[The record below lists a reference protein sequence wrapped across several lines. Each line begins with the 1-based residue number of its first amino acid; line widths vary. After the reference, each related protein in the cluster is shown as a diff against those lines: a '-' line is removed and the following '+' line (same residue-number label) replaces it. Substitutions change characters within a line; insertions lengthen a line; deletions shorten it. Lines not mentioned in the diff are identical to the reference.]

1 MSEKEIARTRI
12 EKLKQ
17 KIKELN
23 YQYFVLDKSEVS
35 EDVRDSLKRELRAL
49 EAEYPEFITSD
60 SPTQRVGSV
69 LSGKFEKVA
78 HITPKKS
85 LQDVFSKEELTDW
98 VTRITKLV
106 PAEEINYICELK
118 IDGLNITLHYK
129 KGKYV
134 RALTR
139 GDGEKGEDVTHAVKT
154 IESIPMELN
163 EPVDLEVSGEV
174 YLSKKSFE
182 KINKEQTAAGEEPFA
197 NPRNAA
203 AGAIRQLDPK
213 IAASRDLDAFF
224 YEIGANNIEDS
235 SRREPS
241 PLTVST
247 QENVLKTLQRLG
259 IKVNTQFKICKN
271 INEVERFIED
281 VPHKREKLPYEIDG
295 VVIKVNSKD
304 QWQKMGF
311 TAKAPR
317 YAVAYKFQPKQ
328 ATSRILD
335 IIIQVGRTG
344 VLTPVA
350 VMEPTE
356 VSGSTVS
363 RATLHNED
371 EMGKKD
377 VRIGDTVILQ
387 KAGDVIPE
395 VVSVLKDLR
404 TGREKK
410 FHFPSHCPVCGAAV
424 SREKGMAAYR
434 CTNKNCFAIQRE
446 SLIHFVS
453 KDAMNIEG
461 LGEKV
466 ILQLLDAG
474 LIKAIPDI
482 FRLTKEDLLTLPFFK
497 DKKTQNI
504 LDSIEKSKNIT
515 LDKFIFALGI
525 RYLGEQ
531 NSADFSAYILQKTGH
546 PHHFTILD
554 LIKEFEKIT
563 PDELNLIE
571 GVGDKVSQGVHDYIK
586 NKKHLEMLRELHEAG
601 IRLIVE
607 QPKHAPF
614 TGKSFVITGTLESMS
629 RDQAKDKIKS
639 LGGRILSSITHDTN
653 YLVVGAEPGSKL
665 DKAKELGIKT
675 LTEAEL
681 LKLLR

>member
-1 MSEKEIARTRI
+1 MSEKEETRTRI

-35 EDVRDSLKRELRAL
+35 EDVRDSLKRELRSL
-49 EAEYPEFITSD
+49 EAQYPEFITPD
-60 SPTQRVGSV
+60 SPTQRVGSI
-69 LSGKFEKVA
+69 LSGKFDKVP

-85 LQDVFSKEELTDW
+85 LQDVFSKEELLDW
-98 VTRITKLV
+98 VERIQKLV
-106 PAEEINYICELK
+106 PAEEIAYICELK

-129 KGKYV
+129 KGKFV

-174 YLSKKSFE
+174 YLSKKAFE
-182 KINKEQTAAGEEPFA
+182 KINKQLEQSEERFA

-203 AGAIRQLDPK
+203 AGAIRQLDPAV
-213 IAASRDLDAFF
+213 AASRDLEAFF
-224 YEIGANNIEDS
+224 YEIGIIGTGS
-235 SRREPS
+235 QREPS
-241 PLTVST
+241 PIST
-247 QENVLKTLQRLG
+247 QDMALKTLQRLG
-259 IKVNTQFKICKN
+259 IKINTHYKVCKN
-271 INEVERFIED
+271 INEVIEYIEN

-335 IIIQVGRTG
+335 IIVQVGRTG

-350 VMEPTE
+350 VMEPVE

-395 VVSVLKDLR
+395 VVEVLKDLR

-410 FHFPSHCPVCGAAV
+410 FHFPSRCPVCGAVV

-434 CTNKNCFAIQRE
+434 CTNKNCFAVQRE
-446 SLIHFVS
+446 GLIHFVS
-453 KDAMNIEG
+453 KNAMNIEG

-466 ILQLLDAG
+466 ILQLLEVG
-474 LIKAIPDI
+474 LIKTPSDI
-482 FRLTKEDLLTLPFFK
+482 YKLTAEDLLILPLFK

-546 PHHFTILD
+546 PHDFTILD

-563 PDELNLIE
+563 ADELNLIE
-571 GVGDKVSQGVHDYIK
+571 GIGDKVAAGISNYIK
-586 NKKHLEMLRELHEAG
+586 NKKHIEMLRELYDAG
-601 IRLIVE
+601 IKITIEHKKKTAL
-607 QPKHAPF
+607 
-614 TGKSFVITGTLESMS
+614 TGKSFVITGTLKSMS

-639 LGGRILSSITHDTN
+639 LGGRVLSSITHDTN

-665 DKAKELGIKT
+665 EKAKELGVAT
-675 LTEAEL
+675 LNEKEF
-681 LKLLR
+681 LRMLE

>member
-1 MSEKEIARTRI
+1 MSDKEETRQKI

-23 YQYFVLDKSEVS
+23 YRYFVLDKSEVT
-35 EDVRDSLKRELRAL
+35 EDVRDSLKRKLRQL
-49 EAEYPEFITSD
+49 EAEYPELITPD

-69 LSGKFEKVA
+69 LSGKFDKVA

-85 LQDVFSKEELTDW
+85 LQDVFSKEELLDW
-98 VTRITKLV
+98 VERIQKLV
-106 PAEEINYICELK
+106 PGEEIAYICELK

-129 KGKYV
+129 KGRFV

-139 GDGEKGEDVTHAVKT
+139 GNGEKGEDVTHTIKT

-163 EPVDLEVSGEV
+163 KPIDLEVSGEV
-174 YLSKKSFE
+174 YLSKKTFE
-182 KINKEQTAAGEEPFA
+182 KINKEQSSSGEEKFA

-203 AGAIRQLDPK
+203 AGTIRQLNPAV
-213 IAASRDLDAFF
+213 AASRDLKAFF
-224 YEIGANNIEDS
+224 YEIGANSIFPKIS
-235 SRREPS
+235 SQSASLEA
-241 PLTVST
+241 LW
-247 QENVLKTLQRLG
+247 KLG
-259 IKVNTQFKICKN
+259 IKINTHYRVCKN
-271 INEVERFIED
+271 INEAAHFIEE
-281 VPHKREKLPYEIDG
+281 VPRKREKFPYEIDG
-295 VVIKVNSKD
+295 IVIKVNSKK
-304 QWQKMGF
+304 QWEKMGF

-328 ATSRILD
+328 AISRITD

-371 EMGKKD
+371 EMSKKD

-410 FHFPSHCPVCGAAV
+410 FHFPNRCPVCGSAV
-424 SREKGMAAYR
+424 KREEGMAAYR

-446 SLIHFVS
+446 GLTHFAS
-453 KDAMNIEG
+453 KNAMNIEG

-466 ILQLLDAG
+466 ILQLLEAG
-474 LIKAIPDI
+474 LIKTPPDI
-482 FRLTKEDLLTLPFFK
+482 FKLTHENLLTLPLFK
-497 DKKTQNI
+497 EKRAQNI
-504 LDSIEKSKNIT
+504 LDSIEKSKNIP
-515 LDKFIFALGI
+515 LNKFLFALGI

-531 NSADFSAYILQKTGH
+531 NSFDFAKYILQEAGNPK
-546 PHHFTILD
+546 HFTILD
-554 LIKEFEKIT
+554 LIKSFESIT
-563 PDELNLIE
+563 PEELDLIE
-571 GVGDKVSQGVHDYIK
+571 GIGSKVASGVSNYIT
-586 NKKHLEMLRELHEAG
+586 NKKHLEMLRELHDLG
-601 IRLIVE
+601 VKLTIK
-607 QPKHAPF
+607 QPAHAPLA
-614 TGKSFVITGTLESMS
+614 GKSFVITGSLESMT

-639 LGGRILSSITHDTN
+639 LGGRVLNSITRETN
-653 YLVVGAEPGSKL
+653 YLIVGEDPGGKL
-665 DKAKELGIKT
+665 AHAREINIKT
-675 LTEAEL
+675 LNEKEF
-681 LKLLR
+681 LKMLK